1 MRYNEFFSS
10 SSLVLSCF
18 SESLDITGYHWISLD
33 ITGYHWATAPLH
45 CCAHAPN
52 HSGNLPHNLI
62 AQGDINHNNL
72 SLRTIA
78 SMLRVEHLNL
88 SPFNII
94 QGSQDPNKA
103 KHEGQSG
110 QSDQLGIR

>member
-18 SESLDITGYHWISLD
+18 SESLD

-94 QGSQDPNKA
+94 QGSQDQNKA